1 MQSFNTNIDYGISA
15 PGNERDAVYGL
26 NDTDKR
32 FIFHLM
38 ATDQIPG
45 SRRFDAQMTVNT
57 ATQNTYVIL
66 ALEFQKR
73 FSNE

>member
-15 PGNERDAVYGL
+15 PGNEREVVYGL

-38 ATDQIPG
+38 ATDKIPG
-45 SRRFDAQMTVNT
+45 SRRFDTQMTVNT

-66 ALEFQKR
+66 APEFQKHY
-73 FSNE
+73 SNE